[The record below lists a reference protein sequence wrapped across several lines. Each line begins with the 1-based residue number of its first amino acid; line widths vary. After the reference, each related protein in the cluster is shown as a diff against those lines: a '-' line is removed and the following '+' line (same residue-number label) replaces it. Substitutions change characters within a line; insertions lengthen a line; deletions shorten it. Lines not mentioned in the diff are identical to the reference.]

1 MSKRRRMPSIASR
14 SVDDD
19 ANESDSQSTS
29 LVETTR
35 KKRKLDPVSNAFTSS
50 RIYCICFK
58 KKKNNKKVEKLRDV
72 FESYIPCFFSKKFS
86 KLK

>member
-29 LVETTR
+29 LAETTR

-50 RIYCICFK
+50 RIYCFCFK
-58 KKKNNKKVEKLRDV
+58 KKVEKLCNV
-72 FESYIPCFFSKKFS
+72 FESYIPCFFKK
-86 KLK
+86 KLIRLK